1 MKKISLLLIFSAI
14 SIMAFAQHNFQDIL
28 FLKNGKIKRGIIY
41 EQVPF
46 GILKICTEE
55 GDSLEYQSNEVERL
69 IREPVLKINKSFKDS
84 LNQEGYQGIMESGF
98 STPVS
103 RQSFTAFLKL
113 NLING
118 YRFNPHLFLGG
129 GIGLRYSYE
138 SKNAYWH
145 GTRLSPVFND
155 FGVPIFINI
164 RMNPSVNKFTPFT
177 GLSLGYSLDLNN
189 NNPLTR
195 KENYSLSQIRGVG
208 LLLGLEVG
216 INYRVSDTFGMNVDI
231 GFESQKHESYSPDC
245 PQCMDKRFSS
255 SNSLSIDIGVS
266 FK

>member
-1 MKKISLLLIFSAI
+1 MKKISFLLIFSAI
-14 SIMAFAQHNFQDIL
+14 SVIAFAQQNFHDVL
-28 FLKNGKIKRGIIY
+28 FLKNGEIKRGTLY

-46 GILKICTEE
+46 GNFKICTEE
-55 GDSLEYQSNEVERL
+55 GDSLEYQSDEVERL
-69 IREPVLKINKSFKDS
+69 IREPILNINKSFKDS
-84 LNQEGYQGIMESGF
+84 LNQVGYEGIMETGF

-103 RQSFTAFLKL
+103 RQSFTALLKL

-145 GTRLSPVFND
+145 GTQLSPVFND

-164 RMNPSVNKFTPFT
+164 RMNPSIHKFTPFM
-177 GLSLGYSLDLNN
+177 GLSLGYSFDLNN

-195 KENYSLSQIRGVG
+195 KQNYSLSQIRGVG
-208 LLLGLEVG
+208 LLLGLDAG
-216 INYRVSDTFGMNVDI
+216 INYTVSDIFGMNVGI

-245 PQCMDKRFSS
+245 SRCMDKRFSS
-255 SNSLSIDIGVS
+255 SNSLSIDIGLS